1 MATFVQEIKERA
13 YNNAEKGFY
22 VKTGGGEDDKKAN
35 KILRDQGEE
44 ELNANDNYNEN
55 NNDDYYNNDN
65 EECYD
70 NEDWERT
77 EFDDENPDNN
87 ENFSQHNQNTGN
99 NKRMES
105 GSVNEF
111 NKAVSQKKSQHD
123 KILQEDNFSRNR
135 DNQNSNN
142 SIKKEQVKRFN
153 STQNYYSMAT
163 FDDLQ
168 KNSELIEENLELYNE
183 TTNNS
188 AFQDEDP
195 NDEMNKTK
203 KLDFYHRPS
212 NHITEPS
219 ERHEPAVKKLT
230 DPQEGLMGTNMIKL
244 EDLDLKDYDYED
256 SLENIESG
264 DKKIYSKVSPIK
276 GQQPIKDITS
286 YIDDL

>member
-1 MATFVQEIKERA
+1 MNSTKQFPK
-13 YNNAEKGFY
+13 
-22 VKTGGGEDDKKAN
+22 
-35 KILRDQGEE
+35 
-44 ELNANDNYNEN
+44 
-55 NNDDYYNNDN
+55 
-65 EECYD
+65 
-70 NEDWERT
+70 
-77 EFDDENPDNN
+77 
-87 ENFSQHNQNTGN
+87 
-99 NKRMES
+99 
-105 GSVNEF
+105 
-111 NKAVSQKKSQHD
+111 KKSQHD

-286 YIDDL
+286 YIDDLQANTQTEFRPFSPPMQNVLSLIDPNKTVITKKKDQTVIMSFTNNKDDDDQVDQMYDSVLDAYYDPNTNNYYDIKK